1 MTNHQIAYFN
11 CLLKLYQLKKY
22 LNNLLSVCSPSYDSI
37 SSEYIKYVLNTDTFG
52 NNMLVM
58 LNLSINYGTV
68 PDAFYKGVLVPDLKK
83 SNESSHNT
91 QQL

>member
-1 MTNHQIAYFN
+1 
-11 CLLKLYQLKKY
+11 
-22 LNNLLSVCSPSYDSI
+22 
-37 SSEYIKYVLNTDTFG
+37 
-52 NNMLVM
+52 MLVM